1 MNFQLRPYQ
10 DKAMR
15 ETLGFFKSGHKSSLV
30 VLPTGCG
37 KTATMASIAEVVVKN
52 GGKILFLAHR
62 TTLVDQGANAIEKAT
77 GIKVGKDVKKTK
89 LPEESIV
96 VSTVQSMSKE
106 DRLEKYGPNYFA
118 LIMIDESHHIPA
130 SSYQKVLSYF
140 KRAKVLGVTA
150 TPKRGDKTDVSD
162 LFEGVSSEYT
172 LYEAIKDGWLSPIKV
187 QTCPV
192 KIDVSNC
199 EIQSGDYSVS
209 DIGAALLP
217 YLTKVAEEIKDK
229 AKERKTI
236 VFVPLVSTAKG
247 MVEIFRSI
255 GVSADYVA
263 GERKDSEQVLEDYHN
278 GKFQMLVNSLLLTEG
293 YDEPS
298 ISCVVNLRLTKSE
311 ALYTQI
317 IGRGTRLSEGK
328 EDLLVLDF
336 LWKDKENRKHLNA
349 KSVIATG
356 DASISDDELE
366 SVVKACESADEE
378 PTDVF
383 DGIEKAKRDAKQM
396 REAALARALAEAKAK
411 EEQEEKRRQQREN
424 QLAAL
429 KNAKGEII
437 GNGKIVQIGKHLTI
451 VYDEFDSMV
460 LCTIQGDPAID
471 AMGLTDYYPE
481 GYSWEFAPP
490 TESQMDRII
499 KMGFPAAYVASKGH
513 CSFIMNTIF
522 DREKAG
528 LCSYKQMK
536 MLSRY
541 HLGDLSK
548 CPRTKAKKAMD
559 ILSKNGWKPNS
570 ELYALFHGTSF
581 KENNANAMM
590 GIEIG

>member
-1 MNFQLRPYQ
+1 MNYALRPYQ

-15 ETLGFFKSGHKSSLV
+15 EALQFFCNRHKSALV

-37 KTATMASIAEVVVKN
+37 KTSVMASIAEVVVKN

-62 TTLVDQGANAIEKAT
+62 TSLVDQGAKAIERAT
-77 GIKVGKDVKKTK
+77 GIKVGKDVKKNHI
-89 LPEESIV
+89 PEESIV
-96 VSTVQSMSKE
+96 VSTVQSMSKD
-106 DRLEKYGPNYFA
+106 DRLAKYGPKYFA

-130 SSYQKVLSYF
+130 SSYQKIISYF
-140 KRAKVLGVTA
+140 ARARVLGVTA

-192 KIDVSNC
+192 KIDVSSC
-199 EIQSGDYSVS
+199 EMQSGDYSVS
-209 DIGAALLP
+209 DIGEALLP

-229 AKERKTI
+229 AGNRKTI

-278 GKFQMLVNSLLLTEG
+278 GKFQVLVNSLLLTEG

-317 IGRGTRLSEGK
+317 IGRGTRLADGK
-328 EDLLVLDF
+328 ENLLVLDF

-349 KSVIATG
+349 KSVIAIG

-366 SVVKACESADEE
+366 SVVKACESADNE

-383 DGIEKAKRDAKQM
+383 EGIERAKRDAKEM
-396 REAALARALAEAKAK
+396 REAALAKALAEARAK
-411 EEQEEKRRQQREN
+411 EELEAKRAKQRDD
-424 QLAAL
+424 QLKAL
-429 KNAKGEII
+429 SNLKGEITQ
-437 GNGKIVQIGKHLTI
+437 NGRIVSIGKHLTI

-460 LCTIQGDPAID
+460 LCTIQGDPAIE
-471 AMGLTDYYPE
+471 AMGIADYYPE

-490 TESQMDRII
+490 TEAQMDRII

-528 LCSYKQMK
+528 LCSYKQIK

-541 HLGDLSK
+541 HLGDLSN
-548 CPRTKAKKAMD
+548 CSREKAKKAMD
-559 ILSKNGWKPNS
+559 ILSKNGWKPNA
-570 ELYALFHGTSF
+570 ELYALFKGTSF
-581 KENNANAMM
+581 KNNKVEDLV
-590 GIEIG
+590 GIEIC